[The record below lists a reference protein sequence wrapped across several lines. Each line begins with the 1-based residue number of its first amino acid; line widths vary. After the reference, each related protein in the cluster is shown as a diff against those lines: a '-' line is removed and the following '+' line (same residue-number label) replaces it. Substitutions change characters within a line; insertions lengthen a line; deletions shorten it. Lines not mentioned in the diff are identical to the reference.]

1 MSKFIPVEGKDG
13 YYRDAHSGA
22 IVNKNNNDFE
32 SYVRRREALHEQQQ
46 SFDDLQGEVENLKT
60 DVTDIKN
67 MLHTITDLLNK

>member
-32 SYVRRREALHEQQQ
+32 SYVKRREALANQQQ
-46 SFDDLQGEVENLKT
+46 NFVDLQDEVENLKT